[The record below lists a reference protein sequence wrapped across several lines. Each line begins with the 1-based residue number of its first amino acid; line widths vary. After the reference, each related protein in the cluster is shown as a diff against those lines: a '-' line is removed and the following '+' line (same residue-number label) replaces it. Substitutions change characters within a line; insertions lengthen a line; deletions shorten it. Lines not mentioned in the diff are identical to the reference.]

1 MPVISVCSPKGGV
14 GKTTVVANLAYAFSR
29 AGTKVIVV
37 DFDPQ
42 NALRLYFGLPLND
55 ERGYV
60 TAPKNDWSS
69 VCINIDKNLYML
81 PFGKSNKEQ
90 RAILDEALATPD
102 YFKTVQGSLFDNPN
116 ILVIADFAPG
126 YTQALES
133 IASVSDLQVVP
144 LLADAASISLF
155 SQLMSGGLM
164 DGLVGGG
171 LGFYIILNQI
181 DNRIKLN
188 REVQN
193 FCEQNFKEQLL
204 GMIHRDTSVI
214 EAAGQQMAV
223 FDYNKNSAA
232 AFDIEIIAHKVAEKL
247 GFEVNKGT
255 MTINPLRKENV

>member
-14 GKTTVVANLAYAFSR
+14 GKTTVVANLAYTFSR

-55 ERGYV
+55 DRGYV
-60 TAPKNDWSS
+60 TTPNNDWSS
-69 VCINIDKNLYML
+69 ACINIDKNLYML
-81 PFGKSNKEQ
+81 PFGKSTKEQ
-90 RAILDEALATPD
+90 RAVLDEALSMPD
-102 YFKTVQGSLFDNPN
+102 YFKSVQASLFNNPN

-133 IASVSDLQVVP
+133 ISSVSNMQIVP

-188 REVQN
+188 REVQT

-223 FDYNKNSAA
+223 FDYNKNSTA
-232 AFDIEIIAHKVAEKL
+232 AFDIEIIAHKVALKL

-255 MTINPLRKENV
+255 MIINPLRKDKA